1 MKGKIQSILHQLKQL
16 DAYVTKIRWGD
27 APVHSIAVAML
38 LKASEVHFFNDMGYR
53 HGPFQHC
60 PDQPDWLS
68 KGKCYCEPR
77 KSFGETLFE
86 NCNSFCGEWMLTY
99 TQFFIRHEL
108 Q

>member
-1 MKGKIQSILHQLKQL
+1 M
-16 DAYVTKIRWGD
+16 
-27 APVHSIAVAML
+27 HSIAVAML

-60 PDQPDWLS
+60 PDEPDWLS

-77 KSFGETLFE
+77 KSFGETLFYDF
-86 NCNSFCGEWMLTY
+86 NPFCRMNAYLY
-99 TQFFIRHEL
+99 SIFIRYEL